1 MRKWGVSTP
10 APVRHLV
17 KIRQLSV
24 TIRHLHRMMS
34 LGNNSYGREHSHNVT
49 GDTIVM
55 ASIDSRSFFD
65 PDKTL
70 PTYRPFRFLITID
83 ILERNTQLQQNQ
95 LSMVQWCHKVH
106 SY

>member
-34 LGNNSYGREHSHNVT
+34 LGNNSYGWLWHQLIRDHFLT
-49 GDTIVM
+49 QTKPYLP
-55 ASIDSRSFFD
+55 IDRSD
-65 PDKTL
+65 
-70 PTYRPFRFLITID
+70 FL
-83 ILERNTQLQQNQ
+83 LQ
-95 LSMVQWCHKVH
+95 
-106 SY
+106 

>member
-34 LGNNSYGREHSHNVT
+34 LGNNSYGREHFRDHFLT
-49 GDTIVM
+49 QTKPYLP
-55 ASIDSRSFFD
+55 IDRSD
-65 PDKTL
+65 
-70 PTYRPFRFLITID
+70 FL
-83 ILERNTQLQQNQ
+83 LQ
-95 LSMVQWCHKVH
+95 
-106 SY
+106 